1 MLILVMSLYGCKTS
15 NLFVGTL
22 VPVCPID
29 GSLVAWGDNPS
40 RHIRSLIRIKMILL
54 HPLVMCQKFSH

>member
-29 GSLVAWGDNPS
+29 GSLVAGGG
-40 RHIRSLIRIKMILL
+40 
-54 HPLVMCQKFSH
+54 